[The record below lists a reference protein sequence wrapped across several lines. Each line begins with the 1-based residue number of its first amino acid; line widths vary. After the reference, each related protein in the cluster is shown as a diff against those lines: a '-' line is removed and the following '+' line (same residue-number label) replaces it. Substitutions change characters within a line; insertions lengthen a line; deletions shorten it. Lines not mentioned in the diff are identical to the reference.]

1 MSQQCDYDDDGEGH
15 HCDQMG
21 QDVVRV
27 WSRSLSDRP
36 LYGFQT
42 LAIFNNCISCYS
54 TDSLPASCS
63 MYSFNFLSW
72 LQVQNRFVTTVSSM
86 LLTVDFKP
94 INYPSMKNHN
104 FIWSLIIQMNIKL
117 SHFQKIEGLLKLKAY
132 F

>member
-1 MSQQCDYDDDGEGH
+1 M
-15 HCDQMG
+15 MMT
-21 QDVVRV
+21 VRV
-27 WSRSLSDRP
+27 TIVTKRTEMLSVCGHEAYLADHCMVFKP
-36 LYGFQT
+36 KQFLITVHSVT
-42 LAIFNNCISCYS
+42 LS